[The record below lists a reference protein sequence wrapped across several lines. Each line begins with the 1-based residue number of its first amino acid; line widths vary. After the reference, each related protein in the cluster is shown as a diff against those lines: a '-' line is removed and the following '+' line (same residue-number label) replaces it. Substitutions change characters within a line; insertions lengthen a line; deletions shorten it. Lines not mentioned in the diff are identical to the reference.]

1 MRRLLLLLVLAP
13 SSTSALGQDSS
24 SSREVQLIDQA
35 MQETARKAEPAIAS
49 ILVSRSEDY
58 RRLLKDSPPADQAG
72 ELGGFDRLQA
82 RKTLSETI
90 KDSGRLEA
98 ILRRLDLSD
107 PENVPESYGTGV
119 AISER
124 GLILTSFHVV
134 EGTAK
139 IYVRLPGGKGSYAN
153 IHAGDIRSDLAMLRL
168 VDSSLLPVPFL
179 RPTSS
184 QVRKGQLILTM
195 TNPFAPGFRNASPR
209 ASWGIVNN
217 LHQKLPQKST
227 PTEQDKWTFNQVG
240 TFIQI
245 DRSLPMGSS
254 GGALLNLEG
263 QMVGMITG
271 MAGISGD
278 PEGALVVPLDAAML
292 RIIGVLEKGE
302 EVEYGFLGIT
312 FERAGF
318 ERQNRFRPPGV
329 YFGDV
334 VANSPAMRAGL
345 ERGDIILAVDDFP
358 VFQNDDL
365 RFAIGRAL
373 AGTTVKLKVRRA
385 LGQTETIPVTVV
397 KSSVTEQFIA
407 SVKHPFA
414 RGVRVD
420 YTSTAVQ
427 RVPAPEI
434 ARGVLV
440 REVQKGSQAEAARL
454 QDAVILKVD
463 GQEVRTPAEFYEKMD
478 KKGPVKLTLSAIN
491 EDTNH
496 WQEVTLD

>member
-35 MQETARKAEPAIAS
+35 MQETARKAESAIAS

-72 ELGGFDRLQA
+72 ELGGFDRSQA

-90 KDSGRLEA
+90 KDSSRLEA

-107 PENVPESYGTGV
+107 PESVPESYGTGV

-124 GLILTSFHVV
+124 GLILTNFHVI
-134 EGTAK
+134 EGAAK
-139 IYVRLPGGKGSYAN
+139 IYIRLPGGKGSYAN
-153 IHAGDIRSDLAMLRL
+153 IHAGDIRSDLAVLRL
-168 VDSSLLPVPFL
+168 VDSSILPVPFL

-195 TNPFAPGFRNASPR
+195 INPFAPGFRDASPR
-209 ASWGIVNN
+209 ASWGIISN
-217 LHQKLPQKST
+217 LHQKLPQNSS
-227 PTEQDKWTFNQVG
+227 PWEQDKWTLHQLA
-240 TFIQI
+240 TLIQI

-271 MAGISGD
+271 LAGISGD
-278 PEGALVVPLDAAML
+278 PGGALAVPLDAAML

-302 EVEYGFLGIT
+302 EVEYGFLGI
-312 FERAGF
+312 GF
-318 ERQNRFRPPGV
+318 DPPGLERQNRFRPGGV
-329 YFGDV
+329 GLADV
-334 VANSPAMRAGL
+334 VADSPASRAGL

-358 VFQNDDL
+358 VFQRDDL
-365 RFAIGRAL
+365 RFAICRAL
-373 AGTTVKLKVRRA
+373 AGSTVRLKVRRVQ
-385 LGQTETIPVTVV
+385 GQTEVLPATVV
-397 KSSVTEQFIA
+397 KSTLIEGFIA
-407 SVKHPFA
+407 SVRHPFV
-414 RGVRVD
+414 RGLRVD
-420 YTSTAVQ
+420 YTSTLV
-427 RVPAPEI
+427 RGGFSKEI
-434 ARGVLV
+434 SRGVLV
-440 REVQKGSQAEAARL
+440 REVQKGSQAESARL
-454 QDAVILKVD
+454 QEAVILKVD
-463 GQEVRTPAEFYEKMD
+463 GQEIRTPAEFYEKMD